1 MKRACS
7 TIPAV
12 QLLLYI
18 GRETTLVLCL
28 PLVGPRRVRPI
39 LLAQAAADFSFWD
52 TSLITTTHL
61 TEDGLPTYGA
71 RTASYR
77 LPSLPR
83 SLTLSLGRSAGV
95 GERYGAGTMVRWRLW
110 RRRSALTP
118 CLSKPPQLLPYS
130 NTSIHMAFRNT
141 SRCCSYAEGPLRPWQ
156 RPREHTFRSR

>member
-61 TEDGLPTYGA
+61 TEDGL
-71 RTASYR
+71 R
-77 LPSLPR
+77 
-83 SLTLSLGRSAGV
+83 
-95 GERYGAGTMVRWRLW
+95 ERYGRM
-110 RRRSALTP
+110 RRRHRARLTNPDRRLLRCTKSRDPRVRCDDDESTHIRSSNRILSSPQSPSQLDIVPGAISRRWGEIWGRHDGPVATLAATVSA
-118 CLSKPPQLLPYS
+118 
-130 NTSIHMAFRNT
+130 HAV
-141 SRCCSYAEGPLRPWQ
+141 PL
-156 RPREHTFRSR
+156 